1 VVHRVLSTFS
11 SFLFSTKA
19 GMTARIDRTYIQR
32 QRQRQRQKLKRL
44 DQKVREVEC
53 FKKWE
58 YENARSFR
66 VVFQMSMFDDRESEE
81 GLEIIGC
88 CLIFVQSGN

>member
-1 VVHRVLSTFS
+1 
-11 SFLFSTKA
+11 
-19 GMTARIDRTYIQR
+19 MTARVDRTYIQR
-32 QRQRQRQKLKRL
+32 QRQKRL

-58 YENARSFR
+58 YENARSLR
-66 VVFQMSMFDDRESEE
+66 VVFQMSMFGDREGEE

-88 CLIFVQSGN
+88 CLILNCTVWEIIYSLNFDFLKFIMELKPYSQFQY

>member
-1 VVHRVLSTFS
+1 
-11 SFLFSTKA
+11 
-19 GMTARIDRTYIQR
+19 MTARIGRTYIQR
-32 QRQRQRQKLKRL
+32 QKQKGL

-58 YENARSFR
+58 YEHARGLR
-66 VVFQMSMFDDRESEE
+66 MVFQVSMFGDRESEE